1 MKDFLDKHGLLI
13 FHIFL
18 WGSIQATY
26 LIFGENNYSQTSYFM
41 FGFLSIMMILRDKK
55 YIKS

>member
-1 MKDFLDKHGLLI
+1 MKDFLDKHSLLV

-18 WGSIQATY
+18 WGLIQATY
-26 LIFGENNYSQTSYFM
+26 LIFGENNFSQTSYFA

>member
-1 MKDFLDKHGLLI
+1 MKEFLDKHSLLV

-26 LIFGENNYSQTSYFM
+26 LIFGENNLSQTSYFE
-41 FGFLSIMMILRDKK
+41 FGVFSIMTILRDKK
-55 YIKS
+55 YIKN

>member
-26 LIFGENNYSQTSYFM
+26 LIFGENNLSQTSYFA
-41 FGFLSIMMILRDKK
+41 FGVFSIMTILRDKK
-55 YIKS
+55 YIKN